1 MITYRQPFR
10 GEYPITQQFGEV
22 IEGVTFGDKP
32 HTGIDYACPAG
43 TPVLASEVGKVMFAG
58 WRDGGY
64 GYCVFL
70 NHSDGMTTIYE
81 HLLRN
86 IPVTVGQTVY
96 RGQVIGYS
104 GSTGNSTGPH
114 LHFEMR
120 DLYGKAIDPMNV
132 LHTVIDLPQVTGK
145 LDHEGSGQ
153 DPEESPSELQVT
165 GKLEPGIYRV
175 VCDSA
180 FVRDWEKLSRQKLVY
195 KGEPVYVF
203 GELKWLDDLPFY
215 FIGAGYAMA
224 AYDVDGTIIL
234 EKVKDGEEE

>member
-1 MITYRQPFR
+1 MMQYRQPFK
-10 GEYPITQQFGEV
+10 GDYPISQRFGET
-22 IEGVTFGDKP
+22 ITDRSG

-58 WRDGGY
+58 WREGGY
-64 GYCVFL
+64 GYCVFV

-81 HLLRN
+81 HLLKD

-120 DLYGKAIDPMNV
+120 DLYGKAIDPMNM
-132 LHTVIDLPQVTGK
+132 LHSVIDGMPGETSQN
-145 LDHEGSGQ
+145 S
-153 DPEESPSELQVT
+153 EEKDSDQNGTS
-165 GKLEPGIYRV
+165 KLEPGIYKV
-175 VCDSA
+175 ACEAA
-180 FVRDWEKLSRQKLVY
+180 FVRDWEKLTRQKLVY

-203 GELKWLDDLPFY
+203 GDQKWLDKLPFY
-215 FIGAGYAMA
+215 FVGAGYAMA
-224 AYDVDGTIIL
+224 AYDIDGTVIL